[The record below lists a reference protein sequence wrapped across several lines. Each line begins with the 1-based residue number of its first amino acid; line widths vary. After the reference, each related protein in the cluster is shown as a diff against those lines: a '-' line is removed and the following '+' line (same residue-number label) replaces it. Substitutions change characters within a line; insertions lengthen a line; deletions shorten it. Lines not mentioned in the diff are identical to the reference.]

1 MPSMLCSHS
10 IENPLGKP
18 QGPTMPSFLDDRVD
32 SDAILED
39 IRSIVEIESPSR
51 SAPGVNRVLETI
63 ARLFE
68 GTGAAWEREL
78 TTDSFGDILLV
89 RCDPTRNEPGILVLS
104 HMDTVHPVG
113 TLTGKLTYRREGDR
127 VYGPGI
133 YDMKGGLAL
142 GVAAFRRIALARR
155 RTKLPIT
162 FLFTPD
168 EELSSPVSRS
178 VIEREARGQRYVL
191 VTEPSREGGKV
202 VTERKGV
209 GVFVIRTRGRSAHAG
224 HNPDKGRSAI
234 VAMAEIVLAIAGLGD
249 HTRGITTNVGLVV
262 GGTARNTVAEECM
275 IEVDLRF
282 CDRTSASEME
292 AKIKALKS
300 SRPDIETTVTGKITR
315 PPFVRGRGVDLLFDK
330 AAAIAKEIGFQ
341 LERAPLVG
349 GGSDGNFTVAMGIP
363 TLDGLGVGGAG
374 AHTNDE
380 YMLFSSIE
388 PRTRLLQGLMERLE

>member
-1 MPSMLCSHS
+1 MPSL
-10 IENPLGKP
+10 
-18 QGPTMPSFLDDRVD
+18 LDDRVD

-113 TLTGKLTYRREGDR
+113 TLTSKLTYRREGDR

-168 EELSSPVSRS
+168 EELSSR
-178 VIEREARGQRYVL
+178 
-191 VTEPSREGGKV
+191 
-202 VTERKGV
+202 
-209 GVFVIRTRGRSAHAG
+209 
-224 HNPDKGRSAI
+224 
-234 VAMAEIVLAIAGLGD
+234 AEQPGL
-249 HTRGITTNVGLVV
+249 T
-262 GGTARNTVAEECM
+262 
-275 IEVDLRF
+275 
-282 CDRTSASEME
+282 
-292 AKIKALKS
+292 
-300 SRPDIETTVTGKITR
+300 
-315 PPFVRGRGVDLLFDK
+315 
-330 AAAIAKEIGFQ
+330 
-341 LERAPLVG
+341 
-349 GGSDGNFTVAMGIP
+349 
-363 TLDGLGVGGAG
+363 
-374 AHTNDE
+374 
-380 YMLFSSIE
+380 
-388 PRTRLLQGLMERLE
+388 